1 MTLETWLAFFVACWV
16 ISLSPG
22 AGAIASMSCG
32 LQYGFWRGYWNAIGL
47 QLALVLQIAV
57 VAAGVGAV
65 LATSELAFGLIKWF
79 GVCYLL
85 WLAWKQWQAQPE
97 ALDDSAA
104 PRPIGRPLSL
114 VLRGFL
120 VNASNPKAIVFILA
134 VLPQFL
140 DPQRPLLLQYSACC
154 VRRVSSAWSTAALP
168 PCSPGRR
175 PCWRPFGAPRHER
188 GGSDARM
195 DRRRC
200 LPARSQGSG
209 DQVRPQTQVRGAA
222 GRRAEPGQA
231 GIRLRATDRRAERAG
246 CRGRL
251 SGRACRAR

>member
-1 MTLETWLAFFVACWV
+1 MSFEAWLAFFVASWV

-47 QLALVLQIAV
+47 QIALVLQIAV
-57 VAAGVGAV
+57 VAAGLGAV

-79 GVCYLL
+79 GVAYLL
-85 WLAWKQWQAQPE
+85 WLAWKQWQALPQ

-114 VLRGFL
+114 VLRGFV

-140 DPQRPLLLQYSACC
+140 DPTKPLLLQYVEMGATMVVVDLLVMAGYTGLAAKVLRLLRTPRQQRLVNRSFATMF
-154 VRRVSSAWSTAALP
+154 AGAAALLATVK
-168 PCSPGRR
+168 R
-175 PCWRPFGAPRHER
+175 
-188 GGSDARM
+188 
-195 DRRRC
+195 
-200 LPARSQGSG
+200 
-209 DQVRPQTQVRGAA
+209 AA
-222 GRRAEPGQA
+222 A
-231 GIRLRATDRRAERAG
+231 
-246 CRGRL
+246 
-251 SGRACRAR
+251 